1 MALSDF
7 DSPDA
12 WRLDLDNR
20 WPERASL
27 KRLVSDTLVQHCEA
41 SELRGTVRFL
51 ELGPGDGE
59 LLLLLQ
65 QRCPKAD
72 FAAADIQP
80 TLLEFVAARA
90 ERPVTC
96 VTADLSQA
104 WSTLPGPYDVIYTM
118 QAMHDLGGEAP
129 LRHVYSEAFA
139 RLTPGGLLLNAD
151 FVQPMA
157 HDDPDRPR
165 RFPVT
170 THLELMRSVG
180 FTHTWSAGEAGTLA
194 CVCATA

>member
-104 WSTLPGPYDVIYTM
+104 WSTLPGR
-118 QAMHDLGGEAP
+118 ARLF
-129 LRHVYSEAFA
+129 RHVAVPPVGRPAPGLGAAGPAAPKDRQKKLFQNFERNSLQFQRQTFSGKSA
-139 RLTPGGLLLNAD
+139 R
-151 FVQPMA
+151 
-157 HDDPDRPR
+157 
-165 RFPVT
+165 
-170 THLELMRSVG
+170 
-180 FTHTWSAGEAGTLA
+180 
-194 CVCATA
+194 